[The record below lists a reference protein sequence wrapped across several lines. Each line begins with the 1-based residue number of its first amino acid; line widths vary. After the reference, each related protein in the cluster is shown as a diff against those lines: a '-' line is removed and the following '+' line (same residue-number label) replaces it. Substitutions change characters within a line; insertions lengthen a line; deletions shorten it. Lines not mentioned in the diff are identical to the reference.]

1 MIEGMIVM
9 VITMFILI
17 WILGL
22 GIVSPMLHRVEI
34 CRNLIKQQT
43 NNALDVLDDPAFLK
57 YKNYFD

>member
-22 GIVSPMLHRVEI
+22 GLLSKI
-34 CRNLIKQQT
+34 CDYHSKII
-43 NNALDVLDDPAFLK
+43 
-57 YKNYFD
+57 